1 MYKPLPDSVEIR
13 NSSIHGVG
21 LFAKTS
27 IKKGIHLGI
36 SHVFAPGF
44 KGDHIRTPVG
54 GFINHSDE
62 PNCFKQESPEE
73 SVRTIDGL
81 RRCDVGKEIFPIYN
95 KSLYLP
101 LYRHYPISK

>member
-21 LFAKTS
+21 LFAKTP

-54 GFINHSDE
+54 GFINHSEE
-62 PNCFKQESPEE
+62 PTCHKIESPEE
-73 SVRTIDGL
+73 SVITYYSLVTSRDIEKDEELTL
-81 RRCDVGKEIFPIYN
+81 TYTLYN
-95 KSLYLP
+95 V
-101 LYRHYPISK
+101 